1 MWISM
6 NLRAKPG
13 LEKLWARGG
22 MGIWD
27 VDTPQVEDMAQG
39 LLYSPCTRP
48 LVEYLTLQQL
58 LSKKSVCESRSG
70 GRKEIFPS

>member
-1 MWISM
+1 MDLYELEG
-6 NLRAKPG
+6 NTDKPG

-39 LLYSPCTRP
+39 LKTYYIHHVQGP
-48 LVEYLTLQQL
+48 
-58 LSKKSVCESRSG
+58 
-70 GRKEIFPS
+70 